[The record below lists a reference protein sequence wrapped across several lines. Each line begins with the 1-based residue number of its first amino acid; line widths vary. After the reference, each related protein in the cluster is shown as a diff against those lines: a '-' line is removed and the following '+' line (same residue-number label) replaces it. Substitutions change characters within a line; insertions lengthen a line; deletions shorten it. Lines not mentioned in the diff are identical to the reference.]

1 MLDKN
6 NKIIKEQNV
15 VYKDIKRNYDVF
27 HVPIVQEQLR
37 LRGIKCPKIENFTI
51 RGLNDISYSYLYVN
65 GVDRTRID
73 DGEYIQI
80 VNDISKFIEDCNIQS
95 LCNVT
100 VYDKIDVFLDNL
112 SIDEAN
118 ALEKQMILSLEKMY
132 GDIKKKYRCTHLIH
146 GDLDYSNIIW
156 NDEGY
161 TIIDFDECCLAPKG
175 MECAIALARL
185 IKKKVS
191 NNENVHIE
199 IARLLEKYEIDVNLI
214 KLYMVKV
221 IVEKLYLVQ
230 KKIISLND
238 IEQKRD
244 SIEMWYDIL
253 ERI

>member
-6 NKIIKEQNV
+6 NKITIEPNI
-15 VYKDIKRNYDVF
+15 VYKDIKRNYDVS

-37 LRGIKCPKIENFTI
+37 LRGFKCPKIENFRI
-51 RGLNDISYSYLYVN
+51 RELNDISYSYLYVN
-65 GVDRTRID
+65 GINRTHID

-80 VNDISKFIEDCNIQS
+80 VNDISIFIEGCNIQS
-95 LCNVT
+95 LCNVS
-100 VYDKIDVFLDNL
+100 VYDKIDVFLDKL
-112 SIDEAN
+112 SRDKAN
-118 ALEKQMILSLEKMY
+118 VLEKQMILSLEEMY

-146 GDLDYSNIIW
+146 GDLDYSNFIW

-161 TIIDFDECCLAPKG
+161 TIIDFDECCLAPKK

-185 IKKKVS
+185 IKKKVGNS
-191 NNENVHIE
+191 ENVHIE
-199 IARLLEKYEIDVNLI
+199 IARLLEKYEIEVNLV
-214 KLYMVKV
+214 KLYMIKV
-221 IVEKLYLVQ
+221 IVEKLYLGQ

-244 SIEMWYDIL
+244 SFEMWYDIL